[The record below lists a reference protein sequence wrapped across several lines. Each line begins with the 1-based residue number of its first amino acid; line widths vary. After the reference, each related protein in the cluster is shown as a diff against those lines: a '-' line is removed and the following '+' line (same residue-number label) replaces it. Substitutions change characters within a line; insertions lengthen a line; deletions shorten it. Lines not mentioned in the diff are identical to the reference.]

1 MQPTIWTS
9 LARYCSEL
17 APVVGPLLAAT
28 SELAQAVDRAALPSA
43 STRNLI
49 TTELA
54 ATAAMRRGSYNG
66 TPYRCPICD
75 AWHTTTYDR
84 ARSKQFSRRLSRL
97 LRDTA

>member
-43 STRNLI
+43 STRTLTT
-49 TTELA
+49 TTELD
-54 ATAAMRRGSYNG
+54 SE
-66 TPYRCPICD
+66 
-75 AWHTTTYDR
+75 
-84 ARSKQFSRRLSRL
+84 
-97 LRDTA
+97 

>member
-28 SELAQAVDRAALPSA
+28 SELAQAVYRAALPSA

-49 TTELA
+49 TTELD
-54 ATAAMRRGSYNG
+54 SE
-66 TPYRCPICD
+66 
-75 AWHTTTYDR
+75 
-84 ARSKQFSRRLSRL
+84 
-97 LRDTA
+97 

>member
-1 MQPTIWTS
+1 MASSPERANPRFSCPAPFPTTMQPTIWTS

-49 TTELA
+49 TTELD
-54 ATAAMRRGSYNG
+54 SE
-66 TPYRCPICD
+66 
-75 AWHTTTYDR
+75 
-84 ARSKQFSRRLSRL
+84 
-97 LRDTA
+97 

>member
-43 STRNLI
+43 STHTLTT
-49 TTELA
+49 TTELD
-54 ATAAMRRGSYNG
+54 SE
-66 TPYRCPICD
+66 
-75 AWHTTTYDR
+75 
-84 ARSKQFSRRLSRL
+84 
-97 LRDTA
+97 